1 MTRVESWG
9 HLYPSKQEK
18 AFREARLKT
27 TALTAFLKTGRGGGG
42 WGGGTVRA
50 VIHKR
55 EECVQSIVANTNGA
69 VVPNTFL
76 KEICHVTPPVTP

>member
-1 MTRVESWG
+1 MCAMTRVESWG

-27 TALTAFLKTGRGGGG
+27 TALNAFLKTGRG
-42 WGGGTVRA
+42 GGGTVRA

>member
-27 TALTAFLKTGRGGGG
+27 TALTGFLKTGRGGGLYEQKH
-42 WGGGTVRA
+42 TLS
-50 VIHKR
+50 
-55 EECVQSIVANTNGA
+55 EECVQSITNGYMEQWF
-69 VVPNTFL
+69 PT
-76 KEICHVTPPVTP
+76 HS